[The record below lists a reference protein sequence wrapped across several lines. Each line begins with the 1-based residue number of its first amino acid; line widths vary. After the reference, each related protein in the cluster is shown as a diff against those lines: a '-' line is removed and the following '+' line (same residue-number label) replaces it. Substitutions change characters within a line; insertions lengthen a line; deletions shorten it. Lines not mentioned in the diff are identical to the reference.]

1 MIENT
6 ATLLFYAAD
15 LQLGSSSRPS
25 IGQQQPNF
33 TCIHYANLNTDTLLF
48 YAAKWWLNHGNSSP
62 NLRKLA
68 IKILG
73 LTCSSS
79 ACERNWSDFEKVRT
93 DCAIFHNCLLLED
106 SGNEWITRVASIE
119 QEQAQNTKFV
129 EATNAQGQ
137 SSRTAIETGKRKRKV
152 QPKRKKR
159 TRKLIDINECND

>member
-1 MIENT
+1 
-6 ATLLFYAAD
+6 
-15 LQLGSSSRPS
+15 
-25 IGQQQPNF
+25 
-33 TCIHYANLNTDTLLF
+33 
-48 YAAKWWLNHGNSSP
+48 LNHGNSSP

-68 IKILG
+68 IKNLG